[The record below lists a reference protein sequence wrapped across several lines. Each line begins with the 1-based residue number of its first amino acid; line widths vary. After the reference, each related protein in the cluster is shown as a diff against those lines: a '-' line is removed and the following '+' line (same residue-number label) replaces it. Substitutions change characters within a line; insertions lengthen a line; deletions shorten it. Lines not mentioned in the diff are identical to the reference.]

1 MQTFVKTDFEPDFY
15 RRLGLA
21 HNATKAEIASAY
33 RKLAKRTHPDLNPGD
48 RDAAKR
54 FVAISRAHEY
64 LSDPDKRKAYDAELK
79 TQQPVADFVRGSY
92 ARSDSIMLK
101 KPANEQ
107 NIRPRARRSWH
118 ETGIL
123 TPVFKWPEYADND
136 MARYYVSLA
145 HLEKGTATTNDLDFL
160 GRYTGKSLGAQPGNK
175 DQQRQFR
182 RALPQS
188 LFEYNGP
195 AF

>member
-1 MQTFVKTDFEPDFY
+1 MKTDFEPNFY

-33 RKLAKRTHPDLNPGD
+33 RK
-48 RDAAKR
+48 
-54 FVAISRAHEY
+54 
-64 LSDPDKRKAYDAELK
+64 
-79 TQQPVADFVRGSY
+79 
-92 ARSDSIMLK
+92 
-101 KPANEQ
+101 PANEQ
-107 NIRPRARRSWH
+107 NIRAPARRSWH

-175 DQQRQFR
+175 DRQRQFR
-182 RALPQS
+182 RAPPQS
-188 LFEYNGP
+188 LFDYNGP